1 MMSNTRVARGD
12 FSVRPKL
19 ARRPR
24 SLDDVTSTVLGK
36 MRHRKMENMPFLIK
50 GDTLARNRALS
61 SSLVEMLAKEEYF
74 ASWARRLL
82 HSDSNLRAVA
92 EKNLSQTRRLEEVR
106 SEKSMFTPKENNS
119 LNAAWITGD
128 IWPPALGSKVVD
140 GS

>member
-1 MMSNTRVARGD
+1 MMLKMKVARGD

-19 ARRPR
+19 ARRR
-24 SLDDVTSTVLGK
+24 WSLDDVTSTVLGK

-50 GDTLARNRALS
+50 GDTLGKNRALS
-61 SSLVEMLAKEEYF
+61 SSLVETLAKEEYF
-74 ASWARRLL
+74 TSWAQRSL

-106 SEKSMFTPKENNS
+106 SEKSMFTPKENDS

-128 IWPPALGSKVVD
+128 IWPTAWEVKLV
-140 GS
+140 